1 MIRNMAS
8 PVRLRF
14 HSSAGQVTQV
24 TRLILSRI
32 AYAIPVIFV
41 MTFLTFFLAS
51 LIPGN
56 AAIVILGQDATA
68 EKIHALNQ
76 ALGLDKPIWVQ
87 YISWIGKALHGN
99 LGNSLYTNQAITQL
113 LFQRFMPTLFIGAG
127 ATLIAAVLGIALG
140 MYASIRGGAISRA
153 LDILS
158 MIGIALP
165 NFWIALLL
173 IVLISG
179 KLHWLPSLGYTKFGT
194 DPGDWLRHLV
204 LPVVSLGLAGIA
216 LVAKQARNAY
226 GDALSRDFM
235 RFMQANGISRRSLLF
250 RHGLRYAS
258 VPIASAVSV
267 TFINL
272 FGATA
277 ALETIFAIP
286 GLGAATVQ
294 ATLTHDLSIVQGTV
308 LTYTL
313 VIVVA
318 TLLTDVLYAFLNP
331 KVGAR

>member
-1 MIRNMAS
+1 
-8 PVRLRF
+8 
-14 HSSAGQVTQV
+14 V

-32 AYAIPVIFV
+32 AFAIPILFV

-56 AAIVILGQDATA
+56 AAIVILGQDATP
-68 EKIHALNQ
+68 EKIQALNET
-76 ALGLDKPIWVQ
+76 LGLDKPIWVQ
-87 YISWIGKALHGN
+87 YVTWIGKAVTGD
-99 LGNSLYTNQAITQL
+99 LGNSLYSNQEITTL
-113 LFQRFMPTLFIGAG
+113 IAQRFLPTLFVGGG
-127 ATLIAAVLGIALG
+127 ATLVAAILGIALG
-140 MYASIRGGAISRA
+140 MYASLRGGAISRA

-173 IVLISG
+173 IVVVSG
-179 KLHWLPSLGYTKFGT
+179 KWHLLPSLGYTKFGE
-194 DPGDWLRHLV
+194 DPSSWFSHLV
-204 LPVVSLGLAGIA
+204 LPVASLGLAGIA
-216 LVAKQARNAY
+216 LIAKQARNAY

-235 RFMQANGISRRSLLF
+235 RFMQANGLSRRSLLF
-250 RHGLRYAS
+250 RHGLRFAS

-277 ALETIFAIP
+277 ALEQIFAIP

-294 ATLTHDLSIVQGTV
+294 ATLNHDLSVVQGTV

-318 TLLTDVLYAFLNP
+318 TLLTDVLYAVLNP
-331 KVGAR
+331 KVGNR